1 MPEAEE
7 KQKETVDIDTS
18 GPEVEI
24 KLPEEKTK
32 DEDKTYEDERETK
45 LEDGGV
51 ADDTPE
57 KPVEQPAVQG
67 SDKQESNAKEV
78 EDYSEGVKKRIAK
91 LTKKMREAERQK
103 DEALRYAESVKKE
116 RDQFKSQATSLDKNY
131 ATEMEGRIASSL
143 AAAQAKLA
151 AARES
156 QDSKAEVEALT
167 AISQLGYEQ
176 GKLAELKTAQQM
188 EETAAKDKP
197 QTIAQPKRPA
207 SPDPRAEAWAEKN
220 EWFGKD
226 NAMTYTAFDLHR
238 KLTEEEGYDPK
249 SDEYYAEIDKRIR
262 LEFPHK
268 FDTTVEKQTSKPT
281 QNVASATRS
290 SKTSRKSVRLTS
302 SQVAIAKKLGVPLE
316 EYAKQLM
323 NTKGVCETTYEHE
336 GGIGIWKRINQ
347 LVRAKLSKVIQQK
360 YNHKLKRLSQKQD
373 QKFGL
378 HHRT

>member
-1 MPEAEE
+1 MPETDEN
-7 KQKETVDIDTS
+7 KTIDIDTS
-18 GPEVEI
+18 GPEVEV

-32 DEDKTYEDERETK
+32 EEDKTYESSEDNIVTSDSSEESSQQPDVQAK
-45 LEDGGV
+45 DGGSV
-51 ADDTPE
+51 
-57 KPVEQPAVQG
+57 QPASEQG
-67 SDKQESNAKEV
+67 SDKQKDNRQEV
-78 EDYSEGVKKRIAK
+78 EEYSEGVKKRIAK
-91 LTKKMREAERQK
+91 LTKKMREAERQR
-103 DEALRYAESVKKE
+103 DEAISYAERTKKE
-116 RDQFKSQATSLDKNY
+116 RDEFKTQSISLDKNY

-151 AARES
+151 AARDS

-188 EETAAKDKP
+188 QETAAKEKP
-197 QTIAQPKRPA
+197 AVPTQPKRPSA
-207 SPDPRAEAWAEKN
+207 PDPKAEAWAEKN

-238 KLTEEEGYDPK
+238 KLTEEEGFDPK
-249 SDEYYAEIDKRIR
+249 SDDYYEEIDKRIR

-290 SKTSRKSVRLTS
+290 SKTGRKSVRLTS

-323 NTKGVCETTYEHE
+323 NTKEV
-336 GGIGIWKRINQ
+336 
-347 LVRAKLSKVIQQK
+347 
-360 YNHKLKRLSQKQD
+360 
-373 QKFGL
+373 
-378 HHRT
+378 